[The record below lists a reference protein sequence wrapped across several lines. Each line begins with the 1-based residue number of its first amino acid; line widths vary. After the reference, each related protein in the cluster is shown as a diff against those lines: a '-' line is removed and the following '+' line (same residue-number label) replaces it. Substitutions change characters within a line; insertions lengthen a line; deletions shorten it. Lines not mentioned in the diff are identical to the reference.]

1 MVSLTIS
8 GCCNGCPYI
17 ELNLQHYFGDAL
29 KYYELHCEHASVCS
43 RLEKES
49 LMQSLKQRLTPE
61 DLRPPMETRE
71 G

>member
-1 MVSLTIS
+1 MLSLTIS

-17 ELNLQHYFGDAL
+17 ELKLQHYYDDTL
-29 KYYELHCEHASVCS
+29 RYYELHCEHEIVCS

-49 LMQSLKQRLTPE
+49 LIQSLKQRLNPE
-61 DLRPPMETRE
+61 DLRPPRQTRE